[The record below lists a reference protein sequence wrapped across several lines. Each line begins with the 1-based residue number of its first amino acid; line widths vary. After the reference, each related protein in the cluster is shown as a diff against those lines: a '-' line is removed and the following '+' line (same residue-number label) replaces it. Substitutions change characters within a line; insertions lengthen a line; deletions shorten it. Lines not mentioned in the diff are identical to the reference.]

1 MYPRERTVISTS
13 EMVTA
18 MARDYTAAMLRH
30 PVILTMLGIVTG
42 VALILLVT
50 LPDRGLATLG
60 GSLLA
65 IPVIVYAAIRA
76 GGQMWFNRWFPPG
89 SPVTFAL
96 RPEGFVL
103 ASAYSTTLRDYDRLQ
118 SVTVRG
124 EATILTLTGMRQ
136 ENVIVPS
143 ILVTPEELQ
152 ILTSHLRALGR

>member
-1 MYPRERTVISTS
+1 MYPPERTVISTS
-13 EMVTA
+13 QMVTA
-18 MARDYTAAMLRH
+18 LARDYTAEMLRH
-30 PVILTMLGIVTG
+30 PAILTTLSVLTG
-42 VALILLVT
+42 LALILLVAS
-50 LPDRGLATLG
+50 PDRALATAG

-65 IPVIVYAAIRA
+65 IPIIVCVAIRG

-103 ASAYSTTLRDYDRLQ
+103 ASAYSTTLRGYDRLQ

-143 ILVTPEELQ
+143 ILVTPEELR